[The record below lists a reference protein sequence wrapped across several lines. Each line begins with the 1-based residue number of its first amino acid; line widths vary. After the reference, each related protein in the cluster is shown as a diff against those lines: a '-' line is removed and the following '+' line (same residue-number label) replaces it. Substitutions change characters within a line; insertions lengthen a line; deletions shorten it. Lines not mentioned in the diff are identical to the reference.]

1 LFNLSNEISQFVDIK
16 VIGIGGGGGNAVN
29 RMIQAKLQG
38 VKYISTNT
46 DAQVLAFSN
55 AEQKIQIGSNITK
68 GLGSGSNPEIGRRAA
83 EEDKEI
89 IARSLDEADMVFVTA
104 GMGGGTGT
112 GGSPIIAKIAKDS
125 GALTVGVVTKP
136 FSFEGHKR
144 MEQANEGI
152 KLLKE
157 NVDTLIVIPN
167 DRLLKVIDKNTSIL
181 DAFKIADEVLLHA
194 IQGITDIVVEPG
206 LVNVDFADVKMIIRN
221 AGTAIMGMGRASGE
235 DRAIKAAQRAIN
247 SPILETDI
255 KGAKGLLFNISGSS
269 SLTLYEV
276 NSAAEIISE
285 AANPEANIIFGSVI
299 NNELNDEIKI
309 TVIAAG
315 FDGLEKRK
323 EKKNYNIDVGISV
336 EKEKINYN
344 DLEIPTFLREK
355 SREK

>member
-1 LFNLSNEISQFVDIK
+1 MFNLSNEISQFVDIK
-16 VIGIGGGGGNAVN
+16 VIGVGGGGGNAVN

-46 DAQVLAFSN
+46 DAQVLGFSN

-89 IARSLDEADMVFVTA
+89 ITRSLDGADMVFVTA

-144 MEQANEGI
+144 MKQANEGI

-206 LVNVDFADVKMIIRN
+206 LVNVDFADVKMIIKN

-255 KGAKGLLFNISGSS
+255 RGAKGLLFNISGSP

-276 NSAAEIISE
+276 NNAAEIISE

-299 NNELNDEIKI
+299 NNDLNDEIKI

-315 FDGLEKRK
+315 FDGLEERK
-323 EKKNYNIDVGISV
+323 EKKNYNIDDGISV

-355 SREK
+355 K